1 MTMAEMAVQTPE
13 KSASPA
19 GERARFFNSGN
30 AFNIQLPP
38 VPDHVF
44 TAERDRVLDSD
55 APTGFVPCD
64 LSGELDSH
72 GPATTPL
79 VLARYARI
87 RPREELRVNLVATG
101 SIWYVISGNGITDCG
116 TERFEWGSGDVFVL
130 PGGGEQNLSAGD
142 EGAVLWLATNE
153 PHLTFEGFR
162 PQGADVASTA
172 PVHYPAA
179 EIESQLARI
188 YDVAQ
193 GDETAGLALVFSS
206 ESEAYRRNA
215 LPTLTLA
222 LNSLPAGEVQRA
234 HKHNSVAVSLIVQG
248 EDCYSMVDGTRK
260 DWSPWATTVT
270 PPGAVHSH
278 HNEGGKKAL
287 FLIVQDG
294 GLYYHA
300 RTMGFEFA

>member
-1 MTMAEMAVQTPE
+1 MTMAEMLVQTPE

-30 AFNIQLPP
+30 AFNMQLAP

-44 TAERDRVLDSD
+44 TAERDRVLERD
-55 APTGFVPCD
+55 AATGFVPCD
-64 LSGELDSH
+64 LSGELGDH

-79 VLARYARI
+79 ILARYARI
-87 RPREELRVNLVATG
+87 RPREQLKADFVATG
-101 SIWYVISGNGITDCG
+101 SIWYVISGNGLIDCG
-116 TERFEWGSGDVFVL
+116 SERFEWGSGDVFVL
-130 PGGGEQNLSAGD
+130 AGGREQTLSAGE

-153 PHLTFEGFR
+153 PHLAFEGLE
-162 PQGADVASTA
+162 PQANTASAA
-172 PVHYPAA
+172 PIHYPAA

-193 GDETAGLALVFSS
+193 DDETAGLALIFSS
-206 ESEAYRRNA
+206 DSQAQRRNA

-222 LNSLPAGEVQRA
+222 LNTLPAGEVQRA
-234 HKHNSVAVSLIVQG
+234 HKHNSVAVSLVVQG
-248 EDCYSMVDGTRK
+248 EDCYSMVDGGRK

-270 PPGAVHSH
+270 PPSAVHSH
-278 HNEGGKKAL
+278 HNDGDELAK

-294 GLYYHA
+294 GLHYHT
-300 RTMGFEFA
+300 RTMGFAFA